1 MTVNEYIDLE
11 LPSNLTLDTK
21 WVQGKKKYWELFM
34 NPGFESIPKEL
45 RCENFEDMCNSLIA
59 KLVVYDAFQM
69 AAMGSFI
76 AFIGGGNNSKD
87 QSTEVD
93 PESAPDG
100 GNIKSITT
108 GPTKVEFYSTSTA
121 LKDLLSSQGENGSV
135 MDVLFAGICSLA
147 SRIGIKVPYCDDNR
161 SLYNKRFRVSGPRI
175 QKFTGNRRRF
185 HGLRRY

>member
-1 MTVNEYIDLE
+1 MTINEYIDLE
-11 LPSNLTLDTK
+11 VPGNLALDSK

-34 NPGFESIPKEL
+34 EPGFKSIPEEL

-76 AFIGGGNNSKD
+76 AFIGGSSNTNKE
-87 QSTEVD
+87 TEVD
-93 PESAPDG
+93 PDSEPDG
-100 GNIKSITT
+100 GNIKSIET

-121 LKDLLSSQGENGSV
+121 LKDLLSSNGQNGSV
-135 MDVLFAGICSLA
+135 MDMLFKGICSMA
-147 SRIGIKVPYCDDNR
+147 SRVGIKVPYCDDDR
-161 SLYNKRFRVSGPRI
+161 SLYNNRFKVSGPRV